1 MHQEQANMIDA
12 IQVAAMDAAAN
23 PAAAP
28 ALQPQAAAVDVREF
42 SQALDRAGG
51 TAPVR
56 QDAGAN
62 AVTGTTAPGESAT
75 AKMMVNAFDSLNG
88 AATKIEKLSR
98 AMSASA
104 TEMSPGQMLEMT
116 MQCHQFLFQSQLTS
130 NVANRTSDGVQQLFR
145 QQS

>member
-1 MHQEQANMIDA
+1 MIDA

-23 PAAAP
+23 PAASP

-42 SQALDRAGG
+42 AQALDRAGG
-51 TAPVR
+51 AAPAR
-56 QDAGAN
+56 NDAN
-62 AVTGTTAPGESAT
+62 AVTSAAPPGESAT

-88 AATKIEKLSR
+88 TASKIENLSR

-104 TEMSPGQMLEMT
+104 TEMTPGQMLEMT

>member
-1 MHQEQANMIDA
+1 MIDA

-23 PAAAP
+23 PAASP

-42 SQALDRAGG
+42 AQALDRAGG
-51 TAPVR
+51 TAPTPS
-56 QDAGAN
+56 DAN
-62 AVTGTTAPGESAT
+62 AVTSTAPPGESAT

-88 AATKIEKLSR
+88 TATKIENLSR

-104 TEMSPGQMLEMT
+104 TEMTPGQMLEMT

>member
-1 MHQEQANMIDA
+1 MIDA

-42 SQALDRAGG
+42 AQALERAGAPPSVRNETG
-51 TAPVR
+51 AQAVAETAP
-56 QDAGAN
+56 A
-62 AVTGTTAPGESAT
+62 GESAT

-88 AATKIEKLSR
+88 AATRIENLSR

-104 TEMSPGQMLEMT
+104 TEMTPGQMLEMT

>member
-1 MHQEQANMIDA
+1 MIEA
-12 IQVAAMDAAAN
+12 IQVAAMDATAN

-28 ALQPQAAAVDVREF
+28 ALQPQASAVDVREF
-42 SQALDRAGG
+42 AQALERTGG
-51 TAPVR
+51 ASAPSPV
-56 QDAGAN
+56 QGGSEVQA
-62 AVTGTTAPGESAT
+62 TTPAGESAT
-75 AKMMVNAFDSLNG
+75 AKMMVNAFDGLNG
-88 AATKIEKLSR
+88 SAKRIESLSR

-104 TEMSPGQMLEMT
+104 TEMTPGQMLDMT

>member
-1 MHQEQANMIDA
+1 MIDA
-12 IQVAAMDAAAN
+12 IQVAAMDATLN
-23 PAAAP
+23 PAVAP
-28 ALQPQAAAVDVREF
+28 PLQPQAAAVDVREF
-42 SQALDRAGG
+42 AQAMDRAGG
-51 TAPVR
+51 APSVR
-56 QDAGAN
+56 NEASAQ
-62 AVTGTTAPGESAT
+62 AVGNVAPPGESAT

-88 AATKIEKLSR
+88 TASKIETLSR

-104 TEMSPGQMLEMT
+104 TEMTPGQMLEMT

>member
-1 MHQEQANMIDA
+1 MIDA

-23 PAAAP
+23 PAATP

-42 SQALDRAGG
+42 AQALERAGG
-51 TAPVR
+51 APAVR
-56 QDAGAN
+56 NDAGVQTA
-62 AVTGTTAPGESAT
+62 GETTAAGESAT

>member
-1 MHQEQANMIDA
+1 MIDA

-28 ALQPQAAAVDVREF
+28 ALQPQANAVDVREF
-42 SQALDRAGG
+42 GQALQRTGG
-51 TAPVR
+51 ATPAAPQAEAVANTAP
-56 QDAGAN
+56 A
-62 AVTGTTAPGESAT
+62 GESAS

-88 AATKIEKLSR
+88 TAKNIEALSR
-98 AMSASA
+98 SMSASA
-104 TEMSPGQMLEMT
+104 TQMTPGQMLEMT

>member
-1 MHQEQANMIDA
+1 MIDA

-23 PAAAP
+23 PAASP

-42 SQALDRAGG
+42 AQALDRAGG
-51 TAPVR
+51 AAP
-56 QDAGAN
+56 AGNDAN
-62 AVTGTTAPGESAT
+62 AVASTAPPGESAT

-88 AATKIEKLSR
+88 TATKIENLSR

-104 TEMSPGQMLEMT
+104 TEMTPGQMLEMT

>member
-1 MHQEQANMIDA
+1 MIDA
-12 IQVAAMDAAAN
+12 IQVAALETAAN

-28 ALQPQAAAVDVREF
+28 AAQPQASAIDVGKF
-42 SQALDRAGG
+42 AQALERTGG
-51 TAPVR
+51 ATQAKP
-56 QDAGAN
+56 DAAAN
-62 AVTGTTAPGESAT
+62 AVEGTAQVGESAS

-88 AATKIEKLSR
+88 TAKNIESLSR

-104 TEMSPGQMLEMT
+104 TEMTPAQMLEMT

>member
-1 MHQEQANMIDA
+1 MIDA

-23 PAAAP
+23 PAAAR
-28 ALQPQAAAVDVREF
+28 AVQPQAAAVDVREF
-42 SQALDRAGG
+42 AQALERNGG
-51 TAPVR
+51 VDAAKPGASAEAVSTA
-56 QDAGAN
+56 
-62 AVTGTTAPGESAT
+62 APAGESAS

-88 AATKIEKLSR
+88 AAKDIESLSR

>member
-1 MHQEQANMIDA
+1 MIDA

-23 PAAAP
+23 PAASP

-42 SQALDRAGG
+42 AQALDRAGG
-51 TAPVR
+51 AAPASN
-56 QDAGAN
+56 DAN
-62 AVTGTTAPGESAT
+62 AVTSTAPPGESAT

-88 AATKIEKLSR
+88 TASKIENLSR

-104 TEMSPGQMLEMT
+104 TEMTPGQMLEMT

>member
-1 MHQEQANMIDA
+1 MIDA
-12 IQVAAMDAAAN
+12 IQVAALDAAAN

-28 ALQPQAAAVDVREF
+28 VLQPQAAAVDVREF
-42 SQALDRAGG
+42 AQALERTGAPSK
-51 TAPVR
+51 TASA
-56 QDAGAN
+56 DAA
-62 AVTGTTAPGESAT
+62 APAAPAGESAS
-75 AKMMVNAFDSLNG
+75 AKMMVDAFDSLNG
-88 AATKIEKLSR
+88 TAKNIESLSR

-104 TEMSPGQMLEMT
+104 TEMTPGQMLEMT

>member
-1 MHQEQANMIDA
+1 MIEA
-12 IQVAAMDAAAN
+12 IQVAALDAAAN

-28 ALQPQAAAVDVREF
+28 GVQAQASAVEVRDF
-42 SQALDRAGG
+42 AQALERTGG
-51 TAPVR
+51 TSAPT
-56 QDAGAN
+56 QAQPGN
-62 AVTGTTAPGESAT
+62 AVENAAPAGESAT
-75 AKMMVNAFDSLNG
+75 AKMMVNAFDGLNG
-88 AATKIEKLSR
+88 SAKKIESLSR

-104 TEMSPGQMLEMT
+104 NEMTPGQMLDMT

>member
-1 MHQEQANMIDA
+1 MIDA

-23 PAAAP
+23 PAASP

-42 SQALDRAGG
+42 AQALDRAGG
-51 TAPVR
+51 AAPAR
-56 QDAGAN
+56 NDAN
-62 AVTGTTAPGESAT
+62 AVTSTAPPGESAT

-88 AATKIEKLSR
+88 TASKIENLSR

-104 TEMSPGQMLEMT
+104 TEMTPGQMLEMT

>member
-1 MHQEQANMIDA
+1 MIDA

-23 PAAAP
+23 PAAAR
-28 ALQPQAAAVDVREF
+28 AVQPQAAAVDVREF
-42 SQALDRAGG
+42 AQALERSGG
-51 TAPVR
+51 VDAAKPGASAEAVSNAAP
-56 QDAGAN
+56 A
-62 AVTGTTAPGESAT
+62 GESAS

-88 AATKIEKLSR
+88 AAKDIESLSR

>member
-1 MHQEQANMIDA
+1 MIDA

-42 SQALDRAGG
+42 AQAMERAGG
-51 TAPVR
+51 ASPVR
-56 QDAGAN
+56 NDAGAQ
-62 AVTGTTAPGESAT
+62 AAAPATPAGESA
-75 AKMMVNAFDSLNG
+75 ASKMMVNAFDSLNG
-88 AATKIEKLSR
+88 AATKVEKLSR
-98 AMSASA
+98 AISASA
-104 TEMSPGQMLEMT
+104 TEMTPGQMLEMT

>member
-1 MHQEQANMIDA
+1 MIDA

-42 SQALDRAGG
+42 AQALERAGG
-51 TAPVR
+51 APAVRNDTGVQASGEATA
-56 QDAGAN
+56 
-62 AVTGTTAPGESAT
+62 GESAT
-75 AKMMVNAFDSLNG
+75 ARMMVDAFDSLNG